1 MASYNLKYNSDDSII
16 RHLIIGLLSDLNNKI
31 WFQRQISAD
40 SRVDIDVPFY
50 YSITGDDQFL
60 RDNFLFTTPSGEDCY
75 PDPGFADGNYD
86 VVPRGVASLTGIS
99 IDSSKLVNKRI
110 MGNYTRLDEEGS
122 MQAFSSEF
130 EMIPIT
136 LTLDVEV
143 LVSSM
148 LDSLKV
154 SEMIIKRLYKSNYFN
169 VEVGHLDEGTYRLSS
184 YYSLPDDY
192 TVENPIDFSFDDKEK
207 YKINFPIEVNSFIP
221 SFSNTP
227 DGNAGSSTNSG
238 SDNGSSGSNG
248 SNGSRRATKY
258 GTGEF
263 TEYHAGNR
271 MFEIKQVSITSNK
284 GEASAKIQQIS
295 PDKPNIMD
303 ENDI

>member
-31 WFQRQISAD
+31 WFQRQVSAD

-110 MGNYTRLDEEGS
+110 MGNYTRLDAEGS

-238 SDNGSSGSNG
+238 SDNGS
-248 SNGSRRATKY
+248 NGSRRATKY

-284 GEASAKIQQIS
+284 GEASAKIQQIA
-295 PDKPNIMD
+295 PDKPNIID